1 MKEMTWFE
9 RRVTVVGYA
18 TIIALAFKCGGNF
31 QLYFSRVWP
40 VAAVAQASEAAAPPR
55 VSNMSL

>member
-40 VAAVAQASEAAAPPR
+40 VAAVTVGFVFAGQDPS
-55 VSNMSL
+55 SQ